1 MAYFKWIMATVLTLE
16 FLFNLLGVAMSVIAL
31 YYWVMLYRR
40 IYRSKQEFR
49 GWQWLFASAFAILVL
64 NITSTYLMMAGEGV
78 FGLQLS
84 GGGLDPRLNQ
94 MLDVMSRTIIVFS
107 MTVGVYLIY
116 APLKSGF
123 VYALAPVG
131 INSGEASK
139 ETLKYSLNPSQS
151 YLIPEK
157 TSVEFK
163 TSYSVRDRSSTN
175 TMRVFTDLISHG
187 IYGLIVTREF
197 PGQVRKNWEVDS
209 LPVLWLTNSN
219 ESQSLPNVQ
228 QVNPNDLSGLSHAV
242 REFIIHSEDS
252 VVVLDGLEYLI
263 VQNNFQEVLK
273 FIQSLNDT
281 VSQQKARILIPLD
294 YKTLGE
300 TEIHLLR
307 RELCELTVV

>member
-1 MAYFKWIMATVLTLE
+1 MASVLTPE
-16 FLFNLLGVAMSVIAL
+16 FLFNMLGVAMSLIAV
-31 YYWVMLYRR
+31 YYWVMLYRKM
-40 IYRSKQEFR
+40 YQSKHDFR

-64 NITSTYLMMAGEGV
+64 NISSTYIVIAGQGA
-78 FGLQLS
+78 
-84 GGGLDPRLNQ
+84 GGLELYGASANPPLTK
-94 MLDVMSRTIIVFS
+94 MLDVLSRTIIVFS

-116 APLKSGF
+116 SPLKSGF

-131 INSGEASK
+131 IKSEEASK
-139 ETLKYSLNPSQS
+139 EKLKYSLNPSQS

-157 TSVEFK
+157 TAVEFK
-163 TSYSVRDRSSTN
+163 TSYAVRDRSSTN
-175 TMRVFTDLISHG
+175 TMGVFTDLISHG

-197 PGQVRKNWEVDS
+197 PGQVRKNWDVDS

-219 ESQSLPNVQ
+219 EPQSLPNVQ
-228 QVNPNDLSGLSHAV
+228 QVNPNDLSGLSHAI

-252 VVVLDGLEYLI
+252 VVVIDGIEYLI
-263 VQNNFQEVLK
+263 VQNNFPEVLK

-281 VSQQKARILIPLD
+281 VSQRKSRILVPLD